1 MSHEIAAAVSMQTAC
16 ELSII
21 PCMVLLKYLT
31 FVYAKNNQFG
41 YRLIL
46 GAAEILS
53 LCVMSVL
60 LMISVEQ
67 YLPGAGSRVSAMFAI
82 GCTALLAIVVHCM
95 NLMGEKK
102 RRLTEQQKAELMD
115 L

>member
-1 MSHEIAAAVSMQTAC
+1 MFYEIAEAVSWQTMC
-16 ELSII
+16 ELGCI

-31 FVYAKNNQFG
+31 FVYAKKDHLA
-41 YRLIL
+41 YRMML
-46 GAAEILS
+46 GLAEILC
-53 LCVMSVL
+53 LAMLNVL

-67 YLPGAGSRVSAMFAI
+67 FLPEAGSRAPAIFAA
-82 GCTALLAIVVHCM
+82 GCTALLAAVVHSM

-115 L
+115 M